1 MYPSRMKNMMLAM
14 EESLIKCGTQR
25 IDCDIVQPAEPFLNM
40 AGEDLRR
47 RIFLT
52 QSTNG
57 QNPHGQNHCLRPEFT
72 IPVCSEHIHNNGS
85 APQRYG
91 YLGPVF
97 RQRQVG
103 KTEFYQ
109 AGIEDLGDQNIAR
122 ADALAISDA
131 IHLTQEY
138 CSGISTITTLGDQSV
153 FATVLQA
160 LGLPHGWQQRLLHAF
175 GNADALELMLKNLR
189 NASDNSNIDASL
201 SAIIEKEDQAALA
214 THLAD
219 IMGKTGYSTHASRS
233 PDEIAI
239 RLIEQ
244 QQLAKTRLSDAQFAV
259 LTQFL
264 SMELPLS
271 QSINS
276 LREFAKSANLDLQDA
291 LDLFAKRISK
301 LEDLEV
307 DLSQIQYV
315 AAFGRPLDYYTGLV
329 FEVSNTENN
338 AVLAAGGRY
347 DRLMSLLGA
356 NSVTPAVGFSL
367 WLDRFETV

>member
-1 MYPSRMKNMMLAM
+1 MYPSGMKKMMLAM
-14 EESLIKCGTQR
+14 EDSLIGCGTELV
-25 IDCDIVQPAEPFLNM
+25 DCDIVQPAEPFLNM

-57 QNPHGQNHCLRPEFT
+57 QNHCLRPEFT
-72 IPVCSEHIHNNGS
+72 IPVCAEHIQNNGS

-109 AGIEDLGDQNIAR
+109 AGIEDLGDQNIAQ

-131 IHLTQEY
+131 MRLTGEY
-138 CSGISTITTLGDQSV
+138 CNNTSMITTLGDQGI

-160 LGLPHGWQQRLLHAF
+160 LGLPEGWQQRLLHAF
-175 GNADALELMLKNLR
+175 GDADALELMLKSLR
-189 NASDNSNIDASL
+189 NPSDISNLNAEL
-201 SAIIEKEDQAALA
+201 SAIVENEDHKALA
-214 THLAD
+214 LHLGN
-219 IMGKTGYSTHASRS
+219 IMQETGYSSHASRS

-244 QQLAKTRLSDAQFAV
+244 QQLAKVRLSDEQFSV
-259 LTQFL
+259 LNQFL

-271 QSINS
+271 EALNS
-276 LREFAKSANLDLQDA
+276 LKDFANDAKLDLQDA
-291 LDLFAKRISK
+291 LDLFAARISE
-301 LEDLEV
+301 LESLDI

-329 FEVSNTENN
+329 FEVSNTTNN
-338 AVLAAGGRY
+338 DVLAAGGRY

-356 NSVTPAVGFSL
+356 NTVTPAVGFSL
-367 WLDRFETV
+367 WLDRFEGA

>member
-1 MYPSRMKNMMLAM
+1 MYPSSMKKMMLAM
-14 EESLIKCGTQR
+14 EESLVQCGTEL

-57 QNPHGQNHCLRPEFT
+57 QNHCLRPEFT
-72 IPVCSEHIHNNGS
+72 IPVCSDHIQNNGS

-103 KTEFYQ
+103 KTEFHQ
-109 AGIEDLGDQNIAR
+109 AGIEDLGDPDIAK

-131 IHLTQEY
+131 MRLTNQY
-138 CSGISTITTLGDQSV
+138 CNNISTLTTLGDQNI

-160 LGLPHGWQQRLLHAF
+160 LGLPLGWQQRLLHAF
-175 GNADALELMLKNLR
+175 GNPDALELMLTTLR
-189 NASDNSNIDASL
+189 NPSDTSNLDAKL
-201 SAIIEKEDQAALA
+201 STIIENEDHKALA
-214 THLAD
+214 SYLAN
-219 IMGKTGYSTHASRS
+219 IMQETGYSTHASRS
-233 PDEIAI
+233 PDEIAA

-244 QQLAKTRLSDAQFAV
+244 QQLAKVHLSDEQFSI
-259 LTQFL
+259 LSKFL

-271 QSINS
+271 EALSS
-276 LREFAKSANLDLQDA
+276 LTSFASEANLDIQKA
-291 LDLFAKRISK
+291 FELFSARISQ
-301 LEDLEV
+301 LENLDI
-307 DLSQIQYV
+307 DSSKIQYV

-329 FEVSNTENN
+329 FEVSNKANDE
-338 AVLAAGGRY
+338 VLAAGGRY

-367 WLDRFETV
+367 WLDRFEVA